1 MSNQSVCV
9 SSDHRISS
17 LDVKTPHENAPQSW
31 ILKSYRPRGSLARA
45 LYEKQISDNYLD
57 TFDKS
62 LWYQCDLRQLPQD
75 LADCFV
81 QMHADNDTLHFLQK
95 AEDKSDWIL
104 TQIWHSLVKAFLG
117 WFMTQTSI
125 NGWLRRGSMFVLSLS
140 QFLKLMNRNEAWRGV
155 SLLDLGAGDGEVTAC
170 IAPLFNNVFVTE
182 VSHTMQTVLQKR
194 GYELLEIDKWF
205 SLRKYEVISCLNVLD
220 RCDRPL
226 LLLHQIREALEHGG
240 RALIAVVLPFS
251 PYVETGTSDHKPKET
266 LPVTGDTFEQQVSS
280 LINDVFVPA
289 GFEVITWTRVPY
301 LCEGDLRQSYY
312 WLDDAVFLLSALQ

>member
-1 MSNQSVCV
+1 MRALNEINSHLNGQLYTLLSNMNNQSVCV
-9 SSDHRISS
+9 AGVHRLSQS
-17 LDVKTPHENAPQSW
+17 GGKSELGNAPQSW

-45 LYEKQISDNYLD
+45 LYEKQMSDNYLD
-57 TFDKS
+57 AFDKS

-75 LADCFV
+75 IAESFV
-81 QMHADNDTLHFLQK
+81 QMHPDSDTLSFLQK

-104 TQIWHSLVKAFLG
+104 TQIWHSLAKAFLG

-182 VSHTMQTVLQKR
+182 VSQTMQMLLQKR
-194 GYELLEIDKWF
+194 GYELLEIDKWH
-205 SLRKYEVISCLNVLD
+205 SARKYEVISCLNVLD

-226 LLLHQIREALEHGG
+226 LLLHQIKEALEYGG

-251 PYVETGTSDHKPKET
+251 PYVETGTITHSPK
-266 LPVTGDTFEQQVSS
+266 S
-280 LINDVFVPA
+280 LAFSIILVPD
-289 GFEVITWTRVPY
+289 RY
-301 LCEGDLRQSYY
+301 
-312 WLDDAVFLLSALQ
+312 